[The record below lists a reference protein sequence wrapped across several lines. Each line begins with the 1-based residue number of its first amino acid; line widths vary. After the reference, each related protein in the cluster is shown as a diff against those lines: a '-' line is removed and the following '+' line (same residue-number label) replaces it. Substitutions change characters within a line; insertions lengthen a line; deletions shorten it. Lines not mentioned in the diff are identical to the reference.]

1 MNPFT
6 EFILPVFL
14 FSLAFIWFAFVFY
27 VLFSNISRRAKEKQ
41 LYRVMISNPNDLIV
55 KNYIESFK
63 KINGFSSSIFNLFW
77 GSQHASDRMR
87 QSQGYEIIKNSS
99 SVSSAVKEQLKIVF
113 ISNGI
118 QIK

>member
-1 MNPFT
+1 
-6 EFILPVFL
+6 
-14 FSLAFIWFAFVFY
+14 
-27 VLFSNISRRAKEKQ
+27 
-41 LYRVMISNPNDLIV
+41 MISNPNDLIV

>member
-14 FSLAFIWFAFVFY
+14 FSIAFIWFAFVFY
-27 VLFSNISRRAKEKQ
+27 VLFSNIFRRAKEKQ

-77 GSQHASDRMR
+77 GSQHASDIIR
-87 QSQGYEIIKNSS
+87 QSQGYEIINNSS
-99 SVSSAVKEQLKIVF
+99 SVSQSVKEQLKIAF

-118 QIK
+118 QIN